1 MDNKLYNKC
10 CIIWSEAIMLILEAL
25 LQDPC
30 LRTAPSYG
38 RRELASNLSRL
49 EKDAV
54 DVVVIYRSILLEK
67 ERSVEK

>member
-1 MDNKLYNKC
+1 
-10 CIIWSEAIMLILEAL
+10 MLILEAL

-54 DVVVIYRSILLEK
+54 DVVVIYRFILLEK
-67 ERSVEK
+67 ERSIDK